1 MLMMLVMVLTICW
14 TATATAD
21 DPLQLQEVPAGYFL
35 SESVANK
42 MIEEYPE
49 LEQIFENAMKVE
61 SGSYMSDPVTIELGN
76 KIEALKASENRYK
89 EKYEVTYE
97 ALQEE
102 RQAVDEMK
110 EADNKVI
117 ELQGVQIES
126 WKKQYRRIQ
135 FQNTIEKAGLA
146 VIIALFATN

>member
-1 MLMMLVMVLTICW
+1 MVLTICW

>member
-1 MLMMLVMVLTICW
+1 MLVMVLTICW